1 MTKPHF
7 FMQRKRFYYLI
18 ELQYLGFRYHGW
30 QEQPNVLT
38 VERMV
43 KRTLK
48 FILEERRFKVIA
60 AGRTDAK
67 VSVNQTHIEL
77 FVEENPLETA
87 SFFELLNE
95 NLPQDIRALNI
106 SETNASFNIIQHPKM
121 KEYVYLFTFGE
132 KPHPFC
138 AAFMTYVPGDL
149 DIEIMKKGANMFEG
163 KHDFRS
169 YCFRP
174 TEKTRTNGEIELCEL
189 GVNTMYTAS
198 FFPKKTY
205 MLRVQGK
212 GFKRHQI
219 RLMMGALLDL
229 GKGKIALS
237 FLEQTLRPENGI
249 VLEHIAKAS
258 GLILNKVSLD

>member
-1 MTKPHF
+1 
-7 FMQRKRFYYLI
+7 MQRKRFYYLI

-30 QEQPNVLT
+30 QEQPDVLT

-48 FILEERRFKVIA
+48 FILGERRFKVIA

-67 VSVNQTHIEL
+67 VSVNQTYIEL
-77 FVEENPLETA
+77 FVEENPLETT

-95 NLPQDIRALNI
+95 NLPPDIRALDI
-106 SETNASFNIIQHPKM
+106 EETNAAFNIIQHPKM
-121 KEYVYLFTFGE
+121 KEYLYLFTFGE

-138 AAFMTYVPGDL
+138 AAFMAFVPGDL
-149 DIEIMKKGANMFEG
+149 DIELMQKGAKLFEG
-163 KHDFRS
+163 KHNFRS

-174 TEKTRTNGEIELCEL
+174 KEKTVTEGEIALCALE
-189 GVNTMYTAS
+189 VNTLYTAN
-198 FFPKKTY
+198 FFPKKTF
-205 MLRVQGK
+205 MLHVHGK

-219 RLMMGALLDL
+219 RLMMGALFDL
-229 GKGKIALS
+229 GQGKIDLS
-237 FLEQTLRPENGI
+237 FLQQTLQPENGI